1 MYCLNL
7 SHKLEHSRYEVLQHA
22 HSWPYCRHRKLAEG
36 DAPRA
41 LYNQPQTTVGF
52 CRTTLLSSSS
62 RVTAHSLRAEVPR
75 DPHALARTRSVS
87 ARRTKKERK
96 RASHYDET
104 RRQTDAP
111 AWRATIGLLR
121 SNRNRGGVRRPRPA
135 RLLSADDVPQSER
148 AMPSLGGVG
157 RARKPSCVRSLC
169 T

>member
-7 SHKLEHSRYEVLQHA
+7 SHKLEHSRYKVLQHA
-22 HSWPYCRHRKLAEG
+22 HSWPYCSHHKLVG
-36 DAPRA
+36 SDAS
-41 LYNQPQTTVGF
+41 LYNQQQTTVGS

-62 RVTAHSLRAEVPR
+62 RVTAHSLRPEVPR

-157 RARKPSCVRSLC
+157 CARNGSCVRSLC